1 MQATRKLAVFLRPYW
16 VWAVLA
22 PLAMLLEVTMDLL
35 QPWLIERI
43 IDDGIAQQNTQLVLS
58 TAFWMVACATVGLAG
73 GMACTVFAVLAAQG
87 FGADVRHTLFTRVQA
102 LSFGNLD
109 ELETGKLITRLTN
122 DVTQVQ
128 ELVLMMWWQRS
139 GSAAYRWRPAHCR
152 LARL

>member
-1 MQATRKLAVFLRPYW
+1 MQATRKLASFLRPYW
-16 VWAVLA
+16 LWAILA
-22 PLAMLLEVTMDLL
+22 PLMMMLEVTMDLA

-43 IDDGIAQQNTQLVLS
+43 IDEGIARQDIALVMR
-58 TAFWMVACATVGLAG
+58 TGGIMVAVATVGLVG

-87 FGADVRHTLFTRVQA
+87 FGADLRHTLFATMQS

-128 ELVLMMWWQRS
+128 DLVMMLLRVMVRAPLLMV
-139 GSAAYRWRPAHCR
+139 
-152 LARL
+152 